1 MTFLKGYKTY
11 IVATLLLVVALLDV
25 FTGDVTVANFIASSD
40 VNLFL
45 EAVGLGSIRHAIG

>member
-25 FTGDVTVANFIASSD
+25 FTGDVTVADFIASSD
-40 VNLFL
+40 LTFFL
-45 EAVGLGSIRHAIG
+45 EGIGLASIRHAIG